1 VRVQKSE
8 RAAAGAAA
16 GDGLAELAG
25 PAAPCSPD
33 AFAFGFPDAVA
44 EGDASGL
51 VAALADPADEFRLPE
66 FDPAEEFEL
75 AGLVDLVEEFELAGL
90 VDPVDEFVFPDLD
103 LLFEF
108 ADEFGLSRADEFLSE
123 FLFAFWFPRLFA
135 LDSNVFLD
143 GRTRLFEFAFAARTP
158 LVSDHW
164 KLRGRLN
171 EPGVLLPATAI
182 TTSSRLPF
190 CCT

>member
-1 VRVQKSE
+1 
-8 RAAAGAAA
+8 
-16 GDGLAELAG
+16 LAG
-25 PAAPCSPD
+25 LAAPCSPA
-33 AFAFGFPDAVA
+33 AFAFGFGDAVA

-51 VAALADPADEFRLPE
+51 AAAVADPRDEFELPE
-66 FDPAEEFEL
+66 FDPAEFAL
-75 AGLVDLVEEFELAGL
+75 APLLN
-90 VDPVDEFVFPDLD
+90 PVAEFVFPGLD

-108 ADEFGLSRADEFLSE
+108 ADEFALSRADEFLFE
-123 FLFAFWFPRLFA
+123 FLLAFWFPRLFA
-135 LDSNVFLD
+135 LDSNVSLD

>member
-1 VRVQKSE
+1 L
-8 RAAAGAAA
+8 A
-16 GDGLAELAG
+16 GLAAPCG
-25 PAAPCSPD
+25 PAA
-33 AFAFGFPDAVA
+33 FVFGFADAVA

-51 VAALADPADEFRLPE
+51 VAALADPTDEFELPD
-66 FDPAEEFEL
+66 FDPAEEFVL
-75 AGLVDLVEEFELAGL
+75 AGLFDA
-90 VDPVDEFVFPDLD
+90 VDEFVFPGLN

-108 ADEFGLSRADEFLSE
+108 AAELALSRADE

-135 LDSNVFLD
+135 LESNVSLD
-143 GRTRLFEFAFAARTP
+143 GSTRLFEFEFAGRTP

-171 EPGVLLPATAI
+171 EPGVLFPATAI

>member
-1 VRVQKSE
+1 V
-8 RAAAGAAA
+8 AAGAAA

-25 PAAPCSPD
+25 IAAPCRPA
-33 AFAFGFPDAVA
+33 AFAGFGDAVA
-44 EGDASGL
+44 EGDAGGL
-51 VAALADPADEFRLPE
+51 VAAFADPADEFELAE
-66 FDPAEEFEL
+66 FEPAEFAL
-75 AGLVDLVEEFELAGL
+75 ATLL
-90 VDPVDEFVFPDLD
+90 DPVDKFVFPDLD

-108 ADEFGLSRADEFLSE
+108 ADEFALSRADA

-135 LDSNVFLD
+135 LESNVSLD
-143 GRTRLFEFAFAARTP
+143 GRMRLFEFEFADRTP